1 MTDIH
6 KLRGEQPI
14 HDYYR
19 HAEQAYILLPDT
31 IRQLQLVK
39 EAFGRA
45 DEDFLTIELRTM
57 IDRLEEIQKL
67 MAEGPQGDRKSVV

>member
-1 MTDIH
+1 MTDLR
-6 KLRGEQPI
+6 KLAGEQPV

-19 HAEQAYILLPDT
+19 HAEQAYALLPDT
-31 IRQLQLVK
+31 MNQLQLLK

-45 DEDFLTIELRTM
+45 DEDFLAIELRTM

-67 MAEGPQGDRKSVV
+67 MAEGPQG